1 MPGPAQRRGAAFAY
15 LNSYY
20 QTGLKNL
27 LDRAVLEHVEL
38 HTRLRVAEDYR
49 KVDEI
54 PFDFERRR
62 MSVVVAERDHHHELI
77 CKGAVEEILG
87 VCTPARGRQHTSA
100 GRGAAGPRAPRDARA
115 QPRGPARGGRGHEGS
130 AAAEERLRR
139 GRRVGADP
147 DRLRRLPRP
156 AEGIHGQ
163 ALAALAAHGVRSRC

>member
-1 MPGPAQRRGAAFAY
+1 VLRFAY
-15 LNSYY
+15 LNSHY

-54 PFDFERRR
+54 PFDFQRRR

-100 GRGAAGPRAPRDARA
+100 GRGAAGPRARVTRELN
-115 QPRGPARGGRGHEGS
+115 REGLRVVAVAMKEVPPQKS
-130 AAAEERLRR
+130 DYGVADESELTLIGYVAFLDPPKESTAE
-139 GRRVGADP
+139 
-147 DRLRRLPRP
+147 
-156 AEGIHGQ
+156 